1 MPNIIKNENDLE
13 NNEVVVTFESVST
26 QEDAEEMRKLS
37 MMKQKKRKL
46 EMEEEQLQE
55 KKQALEAEIEEQK
68 ARVLVR
74 FRISDHFLSILLM
87 SCVTHIFNI

>member
-13 NNEVVVTFESVST
+13 NNEVVVTFDESVST

-46 EMEEEQLQE
+46 EMELEQLQ
-55 KKQALEAEIEEQK
+55 AEIEEQK
-68 ARVLVR
+68 ARVLA
-74 FRISDHFLSILLM
+74 RI
-87 SCVTHIFNI
+87 